1 MSDSLEFS
9 IFAKDQASKAVETV
23 QKKVKSFGSDI
34 AKSFLSVAAPLALL
48 QTGISAIG
56 TAIEEYKARV
66 KEAVDNAAGLKDAAA
81 DIGVSVDEFQR
92 LKGAADESGV
102 GISKVSKLYVEM
114 TKVLEAARSA
124 GSPQRAVLEALGF
137 ASEDLAKGSVKAI
150 DAIEAMAKALKGA
163 NGETDSLQMASALL
177 GDTLAKELL
186 PALKEGIELKKGFV
200 NTEGLTEEEAAV
212 LRAAKAEE
220 RKAAARKEYND
231 AREAATKRFLETDA
245 EAGKIGVQFGQIRAG
260 FENDPGTRETMKS
273 KAGFMSS
280 DVAVQEAVGKL
291 LAERAAKKKAEERAA
306 NEARAAAVRAAD
318 ASSKAAADE
327 AKRVEKE
334 REQIAKD
341 DAKQVEDGLKDSE
354 KAKDD
359 AAKEAAKADEKRR
372 KELGDAIEAEA
383 TAMAKKPEKLTVSSL
398 REIGGALM
406 GESLTSLGSN
416 IPQETL
422 DINKRM
428 LIELEKLN
436 TKTLPEV
443 PQVDFTKPSVL
454 AGNSFMA

>member
-23 QKKVKSFGSDI
+23 QKKIKSFGSDI
-34 AKSFLSVAAPLALL
+34 AKSFLSVAAPLTLL

-56 TAIEEYKARV
+56 SAIEEYKAKV

-102 GISKVSKLYVEM
+102 GISKVSKLYLEM

-163 NGETDSLQMASALL
+163 NGETDALQLASALL
-177 GDTLAKELL
+177 GETLAKELL

-200 NTEGLTEEEAAV
+200 NTEGLTDEEAAI
-212 LRAAKAEE
+212 LRQAKAEE
-220 RKAAARKEYND
+220 RKTEARAEYEK
-231 AREAATKRFLETDA
+231 AKREAVKKFLETDPEGQAILNQRQATLDRTPLPGGGSVPITAGNQAGIADVQEQVGAILKARA
-245 EAGKIGVQFGQIRAG
+245 EAK
-260 FENDPGTRETMKS
+260 
-273 KAGFMSS
+273 
-280 DVAVQEAVGKL
+280 VAAD
-291 LAERAAKKKAEERAA
+291 RAA
-306 NEARAAAVRAAD
+306 NEAKANAVRAAD
-318 ASSKAAADE
+318 AASKAAADE
-327 AKRVEKE
+327 AKRIASE

-354 KAKDD
+354 KQKED
-359 AAKEAAKADEKRR
+359 AAKEAAKAEEKRR

-436 TKTLPEV
+436 TKALPEV
-443 PQVDFTKPSVL
+443 PQVDFTKPNAL
-454 AGNSFMA
+454 AGDRFMA

>member
-23 QKKVKSFGSDI
+23 QKKIKSFGSDI
-34 AKSFLSVAAPLALL
+34 AKGFLSVAAPMALL
-48 QTGISAIG
+48 QAGISAIG
-56 TAIEEYKARV
+56 SAIEDYKARV

-114 TKVLEAARSA
+114 TKVLEAARTA

-150 DAIEAMAKALKGA
+150 DAIEAMAMALKGSK
-163 NGETDSLQMASALL
+163 GETEALQLASALL

-200 NTEGLTEEEAAV
+200 NTEGLTDEEAAI
-212 LRAAKAEE
+212 LREAKAEE
-220 RKAAARKEYND
+220 RRTKAREEYND
-231 AREAATKRFLETDA
+231 ARKAATERFLETDPEGKA
-245 EAGKIGVQFGQIRAG
+245 MLADRRRLVRGATGGEAGAG
-260 FENDPGTRETMKS
+260 FVSVGS
-273 KAGFMSS
+273 
-280 DVAVQEAVGKL
+280 VAADKGMQDAVGAILKKR
-291 LAERAAKKKAEERAA
+291 AEEKKAAELAA
-306 NEARAAAVRAAD
+306 NEAKANAVKAAD
-318 ASSKAAADE
+318 AANKAAADE
-327 AKRVEKE
+327 AKRIAGE

-341 DAKQVEDGLKDSE
+341 DAKQVEDGLKQSE

-359 AAKEAAKADEKRR
+359 AATDAAKAEEKRR

-416 IPQETL
+416 IPAETL

-436 TKTLPEV
+436 TKALPEV
-443 PQVDFTKPSVL
+443 PQVDFTKPNAL
-454 AGNSFMA
+454 AGDSFMA

>member
-23 QKKVKSFGSDI
+23 QKKIKSFGSDI

-56 TAIEEYKARV
+56 SAIEEYKAKV

-163 NGETDSLQMASALL
+163 NGETDALQLASALL

-200 NTEGLTEEEAAV
+200 NTEGLTDEEAAI
-212 LRAAKAEE
+212 LREAKAEE
-220 RKAAARKEYND
+220 RRTAAREEYNK
-231 AREAATKRFLETDA
+231 ARQAATERFLETDPEGQAIVNERRRLVQGMQPGGGAVRVTAGTESGNREVQEQVGAILKQRA
-245 EAGKIGVQFGQIRAG
+245 EA
-260 FENDPGTRETMKS
+260 
-273 KAGFMSS
+273 KA
-280 DVAVQEAVGKL
+280 
-291 LAERAAKKKAEERAA
+291 AAERAA
-306 NEARAAAVRAAD
+306 NEARANAVRAAD
-318 ASSKAAADE
+318 AASKAAADE

>member
-23 QKKVKSFGSDI
+23 QKKIKSFGSDI
-34 AKSFLSVAAPLALL
+34 AKGFLSVAAPMALL
-48 QTGISAIG
+48 QSGISAIG
-56 TAIEEYKARV
+56 SAIDDYKAKV

-150 DAIEAMAKALKGA
+150 DAIEAMAQALKGSK
-163 NGETDSLQMASALL
+163 GETEALQLASALL

-200 NTEGLTEEEAAV
+200 NTEGLTDEEAAI
-212 LRAAKAEE
+212 LREAKAEE
-220 RKAAARKEYND
+220 RRTAAREEYNK
-231 AREAATKRFLETDA
+231 AREAATQRFLETDP
-245 EAGKIGVQFGQIRAG
+245 EGQAI
-260 FENDPGTRETMKS
+260 
-273 KAGFMSS
+273 
-280 DVAVQEAVGKL
+280 V
-291 LAERAAKKKAEERAA
+291 AERRRLVQGMQPGGSPVLVTAGTESASKEVQDQVGAILKARAAAKAAAERAA
-306 NEARAAAVRAAD
+306 NEAKANAVKAAD
-318 ASSKAAADE
+318 AANKAAADE
-327 AKRVEKE
+327 AKRIAGE

-341 DAKQVEDGLKDSE
+341 DAKQVEDGLKQSE

-359 AAKEAAKADEKRR
+359 AAADAAKAEEKRR

-436 TKTLPEV
+436 TKALPEV
-443 PQVDFTKPSVL
+443 PQVDFTKPNAL
-454 AGNSFMA
+454 AGDSFMA

>member
-23 QKKVKSFGSDI
+23 QKKIKSFGSDI
-34 AKSFLSVAAPLALL
+34 AKGFLSVAAPMALL
-48 QTGISAIG
+48 QSGISAIG
-56 TAIEEYKARV
+56 SAIEDYKAKV

-150 DAIEAMAKALKGA
+150 DAIEAMALALKGSK
-163 NGETDSLQMASALL
+163 GETEALQLASALL

-200 NTEGLTEEEAAV
+200 NTEGLTDEEAAI
-212 LRAAKAEE
+212 LREAKAEE
-220 RKAAARKEYND
+220 RRTAARKEYD
-231 AREAATKRFLETDA
+231 KAREAATERFLETDPEGQA
-245 EAGKIGVQFGQIRAG
+245 IVNERRRLVQGMQPGGGMVRVTAGTESANKEVQDQVGAIL
-260 FENDPGTRETMKS
+260 
-273 KAGFMSS
+273 KA
-280 DVAVQEAVGKL
+280 
-291 LAERAAKKKAEERAA
+291 RAAAKAAADRAA
-306 NEARAAAVRAAD
+306 NEARANAVKAADAANKAAAEAAKRAAD
-318 ASSKAAADE
+318 EKEKAGKDE
-327 AKRVEKE
+327 AKKVTD
-334 REQIAKD
+334 A
-341 DAKQVEDGLKDSE
+341 AKQAD

-359 AAKEAAKADEKRR
+359 AAAEAAKAEEKRR

-383 TAMAKKPEKLTVSSL
+383 AAMAKKPEKLTVSSL

-416 IPQETL
+416 IPAETL

-436 TKTLPEV
+436 TKALPEV
-443 PQVDFTKPSVL
+443 PQVDFTKPNAL
-454 AGNSFMA
+454 AGDSFMA